1 MRSQA
6 MCLHYVS
13 SQCECMQK
21 VTKSDAEDVV
31 AIMKEALMEAYTD
44 EFGVVDFTRAGG
56 MSMAKQ
62 VKTFVATLNRI
73 ADKRGT
79 ATFSLHELREVCQ
92 RLHLSVPSL
101 GEFIEVLNQQNYL
114 LKKGG
119 QQYQLQTSVYSQ
131 SGVGRSGRSQ
141 GMFGR

>member
-1 MRSQA
+1 
-6 MCLHYVS
+6 
-13 SQCECMQK
+13 
-21 VTKSDAEDVV
+21 
-31 AIMKEALMEAYTD
+31 
-44 EFGVVDFTRAGG
+44 
-56 MSMAKQ
+56 
-62 VKTFVATLNRI
+62 
-73 ADKRGT
+73 
-79 ATFSLHELREVCQ
+79 
-92 RLHLSVPSL
+92 LHLSVPSL